1 MFPDEF
7 SKGYVLYKKGKL
19 KSEYMGDTSGWYL
32 LDTDCAF
39 KINLNGDDYPMLVN
53 AIPALIDLDS
63 AQELD
68 RKKMMQQLL
77 KIVIQKLPLDK
88 NNDLIFD
95 VDEAKDIHNNA
106 VQMLKRAVGVD
117 VITTFADVAVENVSD
132 KNTTT
137 TTDELEKV
145 ERGVYNEFGVS
156 ENLFNSDGNIAL
168 NNSIL
173 NDEASIRDLIL

>member
-1 MFPDEF
+1 
-7 SKGYVLYKKGKL
+7 
-19 KSEYMGDTSGWYL
+19 
-32 LDTDCAF
+32 
-39 KINLNGDDYPMLVN
+39 
-53 AIPALIDLDS
+53 
-63 AQELD
+63 
-68 RKKMMQQLL
+68 
-77 KIVIQKLPLDK
+77 
-88 NNDLIFD
+88 
-95 VDEAKDIHNNA
+95 
-106 VQMLKRAVGVD
+106 MLKRAVGVD

-173 NDEASIRDLIL
+173 NDEASIRDLILQL